1 MSFQMPEQVVDR
13 LFRDP
18 HTIREL
24 TGTYSLEAGIAPE
37 RDMRCA
43 QIVESCRNDS
53 RIQLNT
59 DPLPND
65 TRAWR
70 RRTGA
75 AGRPG
80 RRNRLT

>member
-1 MSFQMPEQVVDR
+1 VSFQVPEQVVDR

-24 TGTYSLEAGIAPE
+24 TGTHSLEAGIAPE
-37 RDMRCA
+37 RDMCGA
-43 QIVESCRNDS
+43 QIVESRRNDS

-65 TRAWR
+65 TEQGADVRGPRAVR
-70 RRTGA
+70 
-75 AGRPG
+75 AGGIP
-80 RRNRLT
+80 

>member
-1 MSFQMPEQVVDR
+1 MSFQVPEQVVDR

-24 TGTYSLEAGIAPE
+24 TGTCSLEAGIAPE
-37 RDMRCA
+37 CDMRCA

-53 RIQLNT
+53 RIELDT

-65 TRAWR
+65 TEQGADVRGPRAVP
-70 RRTGA
+70 
-75 AGRPG
+75 AGG
-80 RRNRLT
+80 IA

>member
-1 MSFQMPEQVVDR
+1 MSFQVPEQVVDR

-43 QIVESCRNDS
+43 QIVESCCNDS

-65 TRAWR
+65 TEHGADVRGALAVRA
-70 RRTGA
+70 GGIA
-75 AGRPG
+75 
-80 RRNRLT
+80 

>member
-1 MSFQMPEQVVDR
+1 MSFEMPEQVVDR

-24 TGTYSLEAGIAPE
+24 TRTYSFEAGIAPE

-59 DPLPND
+59 DPLPHD
-65 TRAWR
+65 TEH
-70 RRTGA
+70 GA
-75 AGRPG
+75 DVRGPLAVGAGG
-80 RRNRLT
+80 IV

>member
-1 MSFQMPEQVVDR
+1 MSFQVHKQVVDR

-18 HTIREL
+18 DTIRDL

-37 RDMRCA
+37 RDMRGA

-65 TRAWR
+65 TEH
-70 RRTGA
+70 GA
-75 AGRPG
+75 DVRGPLAVRDGG
-80 RRNRLT
+80 IA